1 MLFLYLLFIESL
13 VNFSLTRTPTS
24 TLPHIT
30 KTPDEKAKADSD
42 AAAKAV
48 ADKAAAEA
56 KAAADKVSEAH
67 GCVRFQRLSEG
78 MS

>member
-48 ADKAAAEA
+48 ADKAAEAA
-56 KAAADKVSEAH
+56 KAIADQVQLGH
-67 GCVRFQRLSEG
+67 GCVRFQRLSER